1 MYHSITF
8 YKNDDFSSGINT
20 YDDWFLIPASRPV
33 FNPPSVKTK
42 YIDIPGAD
50 GVIDLTETLR
60 KCPVYNNREGS
71 IEFIVENGHRAWWE
85 AYSTI
90 MDYIHG
96 QYVKAVLED
105 DPEHYYEGRFFVNEW
120 KSDKDWSRI
129 TLDYNLKPY
138 KTNIQST
145 TEEWI
150 WDPFNF
156 DTGIILKDIIVDSD
170 EYRPFELQNY
180 IGRKP
185 VSPVF
190 TVSVSD
196 GSNGIYARIYNRELG
211 IDTEAF
217 LRNGV
222 YSNPEIMLSN
232 TNGSNTLTLAFK
244 GNGTVSMDFRN
255 GGL

>member
-1 MYHSITF
+1 MYHSIIF
-8 YKNDDFSSGINT
+8 YKNDDFTSGLNT
-20 YDDWFLIPASRPV
+20 YDDWFLIPTSRPV

-71 IEFIVENGHRAWWE
+71 IEFIVENGHGEWWE
-85 AYSTI
+85 AYSAI

-96 QYVKAVLED
+96 QYVMAVLED
-105 DPEHYYEGRFFVNEW
+105 DPEHYYEGRFFFNEW

-138 KTNIQST
+138 KTNIRST

-150 WDPFNF
+150 WDTFNF
-156 DTGIILKDIIVDSD
+156 ETGIILKDIIVDSD
-170 EYRPFELQNY
+170 GYKSFELQNY

-185 VSPVF
+185 VCPVF
-190 TVSVSD
+190 TVSVFD
-196 GSNGIYARIYNRELG
+196 GSNGIYAKIYNRELG
-211 IDTEAF
+211 INAETF
-217 LRNGV
+217 LKNGA
-222 YSNPEIMLSN
+222 YHNPEIMLSN
-232 TNGSNTLTLAFK
+232 TNGANNVTLAFK
-244 GNGTVSMDFRN
+244 GHGTVSMNFRN